1 MKGPPPLP
9 TRLKVISGNRGKRP
23 INKAEPRPEARIPE
37 PPEEL
42 SAEARQEWERI
53 TPLLLAAG
61 MITVIDRAALA
72 AYCQG
77 FGRWRQAERLLAAGE
92 LMIKTPKGGF
102 VMNPLVR
109 IANKAMG
116 DTARFAAEFG
126 MTPSGRRRVK
136 VNDMQ
141 ADPADDFFAS

>member
-1 MKGPPPLP
+1 
-9 TRLKVISGNRGKRP
+9 
-23 INKAEPRPEARIPE
+23 
-37 PPEEL
+37 
-42 SAEARQEWERI
+42 
-53 TPLLLAAG
+53 

-72 AYCQG
+72 SYCQS
-77 FGRWRQAERLLAAGE
+77 FGRWCQAERLLAAGE
-92 LMIKTPKGGF
+92 LVIKTPKGSF

-126 MTPSGRRRVK
+126 MTPSGRSRVK
-136 VNDMQ
+136 VKDTQ